1 MFVYIVCICIYFYFS
16 AMENLT
22 HKEQL
27 VFQQVRE
34 FIARSEKITIRALQ
48 SILGY
53 ASPRSISVLL
63 DQIMDK

>member
-1 MFVYIVCICIYFYFS
+1 
-16 AMENLT
+16 MENLT

-34 FIARSEKITIRALQ
+34 FLSRDEKITIRALQ
-48 SILGY
+48 TILGY

-63 DQIMDK
+63 DQIMEK